1 MGGSPDRDSKPQFGS
16 SQPRGDEL
24 MDELVNSL
32 FTEDSSG
39 GGSNPFAP
47 SEQSPHAHA
56 SALGTG
62 TKLTS
67 PRSAEG
73 GNDSTTSSPGQ
84 LSSDSNFDSN
94 LGAGDLMQLG
104 DSLLDDMCSAE
115 KELENDM
122 CS

>member
-1 MGGSPDRDSKPQFGS
+1 MLCMACFS
-16 SQPRGDEL
+16 S
-24 MDELVNSL
+24 VTAN
-32 FTEDSSG
+32 
-39 GGSNPFAP
+39 
-47 SEQSPHAHA
+47 AHA

-62 TKLTS
+62 TKLTP

-84 LSSDSNFDSN
+84 LSSDSN

-115 KELENDM
+115 KELENNENNA
-122 CS
+122 CSTND